1 MFEENPFPHRPYRS
15 EFVARSISSALWLC
29 VLNFI
34 LSVLYSF
41 ASCILHP
48 SILFADWIIISPH
61 FLSLLL
67 QLNLFSCLFI
77 VLFSCCYSLKFNLFP
92 TRYQKLS
99 SLLNKQSITFLLIH
113 TTLSWAHVVTWRR
126 HDYSHGE
133 RTEEL
138 VYLFYGFLFGLSTA
152 ISTLSSQSNTLSFP
166 IIQQPKLFRIQLEIL
181 SFSKRDLLHSIFRI
195 WLLSSFALLFLTSLS
210 PDWITSQSLLST
222 TLIIFNPIFLLK
234 LNFILSLSLVQSSL
248 CWKIFNISQTHA
260 YRFPCSYSPFPSL
273 LSLSEAIG
281 TASPLLTRLAF
292 QDLWSLSLHSQ
303 QRRSGLFSLDAH
315 TGQGDNWTSVY
326 HACTRLLNEFIAKL
340 DGESEQNRND
350 SIAGPFYSPARS
362 PQTATT
368 SKSVS
373 TGSYPPLPPRGLQSR
388 LWDQAASLLLQTK
401 HTLKQSLI
409 ARFFTEPLKL
419 EIFFSTYSDAALY
432 RWALVSLSELCTA
445 AYQEDKYGLI
455 QRNLSAV
462 ISQLLTLANK
472 LEAHKPPSA
481 LYASQGATDHRIHE
495 LNTLRLG
502 VTSSLSFCLHHISL
516 TYHSHVYS
524 LGLSTEHQ
532 LKLISLSRDHFLE

>member
-248 CWKIFNISQTHA
+248 CWKIFNISQTHGSCRPVPVCA
-260 YRFPCSYSPFPSL
+260 QGEETRP
-273 LSLSEAIG
+273 
-281 TASPLLTRLAF
+281 PLL
-292 QDLWSLSLHSQ
+292 
-303 QRRSGLFSLDAH
+303 
-315 TGQGDNWTSVY
+315 
-326 HACTRLLNEFIAKL
+326 
-340 DGESEQNRND
+340 
-350 SIAGPFYSPARS
+350 
-362 PQTATT
+362 
-368 SKSVS
+368 
-373 TGSYPPLPPRGLQSR
+373 
-388 LWDQAASLLLQTK
+388 
-401 HTLKQSLI
+401 
-409 ARFFTEPLKL
+409 
-419 EIFFSTYSDAALY
+419 
-432 RWALVSLSELCTA
+432 
-445 AYQEDKYGLI
+445 
-455 QRNLSAV
+455 
-462 ISQLLTLANK
+462 
-472 LEAHKPPSA
+472 
-481 LYASQGATDHRIHE
+481 
-495 LNTLRLG
+495 
-502 VTSSLSFCLHHISL
+502 
-516 TYHSHVYS
+516 
-524 LGLSTEHQ
+524 
-532 LKLISLSRDHFLE
+532 

>member
-1 MFEENPFPHRPYRS
+1 M
-15 EFVARSISSALWLC
+15 L
-29 VLNFI
+29 
-34 LSVLYSF
+34 
-41 ASCILHP
+41 
-48 SILFADWIIISPH
+48 
-61 FLSLLL
+61 
-67 QLNLFSCLFI
+67 I

-260 YRFPCSYSPFPSL
+260 YRFPVPYSPFPDL
-273 LSLSEAIG
+273 PGLSLSEA
-281 TASPLLTRLAF
+281 TTLER
-292 QDLWSLSLHSQ
+292 
-303 QRRSGLFSLDAH
+303 
-315 TGQGDNWTSVY
+315 
-326 HACTRLLNEFIAKL
+326 RLL
-340 DGESEQNRND
+340 S
-350 SIAGPFYSPARS
+350 
-362 PQTATT
+362 
-368 SKSVS
+368 
-373 TGSYPPLPPRGLQSR
+373 
-388 LWDQAASLLLQTK
+388 
-401 HTLKQSLI
+401 
-409 ARFFTEPLKL
+409 
-419 EIFFSTYSDAALY
+419 
-432 RWALVSLSELCTA
+432 
-445 AYQEDKYGLI
+445 
-455 QRNLSAV
+455 
-462 ISQLLTLANK
+462 
-472 LEAHKPPSA
+472 
-481 LYASQGATDHRIHE
+481 
-495 LNTLRLG
+495 
-502 VTSSLSFCLHHISL
+502 
-516 TYHSHVYS
+516 
-524 LGLSTEHQ
+524 
-532 LKLISLSRDHFLE
+532 